1 MTALLGLDVG
11 TRRVGVAI
19 AHASGGARPLLTL
32 TRSTPARETAAL
44 RTLVAEHAVTELVI
58 GLPLDSRG
66 GESPQAASIRAWA
79 DEVAVPLGLPIAWR
93 DERHTSQA
101 AEGRIGGAPR
111 GRSGGAPSAHARNAH
126 RARIDREAAAAIL
139 QAELD
144 ARASLL
150 AIGGPR

>member
-11 TRRVGVAI
+11 TRRIGVAI
-19 AHASGGARPLLTL
+19 APAGGGVRPLLTL
-32 TRSTPARETAAL
+32 SRSTAAREQAAL
-44 RTLVAEHAVTELVI
+44 RTLIAEQGVTELVI

-66 GESPQAASIRAWA
+66 GESAQATAIRAWA
-79 DEVAVPLGLPIAWR
+79 DEVAGPLGLPIAWR

-111 GRSGGAPSAHARNAH
+111 GRSGGAPSAHARNAY
-126 RARIDREAAAAIL
+126 RARIDREAAAGIL

-144 ARASLL
+144 ARHAAVPMGSP
-150 AIGGPR
+150 A